1 MKILRELGWVV
12 LLAFVLIMIP
22 FKVIGPLQEELP
34 KTEAE
39 ESSAVNEPV
48 HE

>member
-34 KTEAE
+34 NTEAE
-39 ESSAVNEPV
+39 ESSSVNEPV